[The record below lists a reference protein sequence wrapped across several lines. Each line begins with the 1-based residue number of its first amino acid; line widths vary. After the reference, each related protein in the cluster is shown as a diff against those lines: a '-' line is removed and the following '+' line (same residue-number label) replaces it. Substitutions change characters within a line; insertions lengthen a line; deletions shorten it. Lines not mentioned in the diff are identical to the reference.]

1 MDIILLCVFVCSI
14 GKIADASPS
23 LASFNS
29 DSNLWYQRNY
39 VEEITPHANTA
50 WGSWGSTVFCP
61 EQAFARDFELKVSSK
76 WRIHYKYNLLIH
88 IHKFSWYYFWKI
100 RVSSRLKETRVVA
113 MTRHWM
119 RSILAATI
127 ILVATNLKLGK
138 QNHN

>member
-61 EQAFARDFELKVSSK
+61 EQAFARDFEFNIVVSS
-76 WRIHYKYNLLIH
+76 IFNNVFNISLC
-88 IHKFSWYYFWKI
+88 
-100 RVSSRLKETRVVA
+100 
-113 MTRHWM
+113 
-119 RSILAATI
+119 
-127 ILVATNLKLGK
+127 
-138 QNHN
+138 

>member
-14 GKIADASPS
+14 VKIADASLS

-61 EQAFARDFELKVSSK
+61 EQAFARDVELKVSSK
-76 WRIHYKYNLLIH
+76 WRTHYIYNLIYTYINFHNITFEKSEFL
-88 IHKFSWYYFWKI
+88 
-100 RVSSRLKETRVVA
+100 
-113 MTRHWM
+113 
-119 RSILAATI
+119 
-127 ILVATNLKLGK
+127 LG
-138 QNHN
+138 